1 MRSISENDIAG
12 SSKNIEAQETAARI
26 LRALPLFLCR
36 KGQKKM
42 VTETFRMDIS
52 AVGSDDGIN
61 TYEIRRK
68 WAEKGKKALVI
79 ELYPTL
85 TADQCG
91 NMDVSTM
98 HLMNHVQELGWGEV
112 RIVNLYSKVFSE
124 KPTVSQLS
132 EDDNNLS
139 YIEEILEEQD
149 IGGYD
154 IVIAWGNTLISH
166 RQTIQAKTDLLT
178 MIKEKGLA
186 KQVKCIVTNNL
197 KANGVHPLY
206 LGLRYSKDVWS
217 LQPFP
222 LEKVLNELES
232 TEKKAS
238 ARSSKKASEEE
249 KEAVSME
256 NSEEISVVRKE
267 TASAENDEAV
277 SGDSKV
283 TVPAANGEKLWATGK
298 RLFLRRLIKQL
309 LTEIQRRF
317 PLTAVRKPL
326 QKPAKRER
334 G

>member
-1 MRSISENDIAG
+1 M
-12 SSKNIEAQETAARI
+12 
-26 LRALPLFLCR
+26 RALPLFLCR

-68 WAEKGKKALVI
+68 WAEKEKKALVI

-166 RQTIQAKTDLLT
+166 RQTIQAKTDLLN

-186 KQVKCIVTNNL
+186 EQVKCIVTDNL
-197 KANGVHPLY
+197 KADGVHPLY
-206 LGLRYSKDVWS
+206 LGLRHSKDVWS

-222 LEKVLNELES
+222 LEKVLDELES
-232 TEKKAS
+232 MEKKAS
-238 ARSSKKASEEE
+238 AGSSKKGSDEE
-249 KEAVSME
+249 KEA
-256 NSEEISVVRKE
+256 
-267 TASAENDEAV
+267 ASAEGGEKLSVVSKETVSVETGEKVSDRNTEAV
-277 SGDSKV
+277 SADNS
-283 TVPAANGEKLWATGK
+283 EKASAQTDKK
-298 RLFLRRLIKQL
+298 RKGVKQVVS
-309 LTEIQRRF
+309 
-317 PLTAVRKPL
+317 ADK
-326 QKPAKRER
+326 K
-334 G
+334 

>member
-1 MRSISENDIAG
+1 M
-12 SSKNIEAQETAARI
+12 
-26 LRALPLFLCR
+26 
-36 KGQKKM
+36 
-42 VTETFRMDIS
+42 
-52 AVGSDDGIN
+52 
-61 TYEIRRK
+61 
-68 WAEKGKKALVI
+68 
-79 ELYPTL
+79 
-85 TADQCG
+85 
-91 NMDVSTM
+91 
-98 HLMNHVQELGWGEV
+98 
-112 RIVNLYSKVFSE
+112 NLYSKVFSE

-238 ARSSKKASEEE
+238 A
-249 KEAVSME
+249 
-256 NSEEISVVRKE
+256 
-267 TASAENDEAV
+267 ENDEAV

-283 TVPAANGEKLWATGK
+283 TVPAANGEKALSERKVAVSGENDEKASAEIGK
-298 RLFLRRLIKQL
+298 K
-309 LTEIQRRF
+309 
-317 PLTAVRKPL
+317 RKGV
-326 QKPAKRER
+326 KRDVSADKK
-334 G
+334 

>member
-1 MRSISENDIAG
+1 MRKQRAG
-12 SSKNIEAQETAARI
+12 KNIEAQETAARI

-36 KGQKKM
+36 KGQKM

-166 RQTIQAKTDLLT
+166 RQTIQAKTDLLN

-186 KQVKCIVTNNL
+186 EQVKCIVTDNL
-197 KANGVHPLY
+197 KADGVHPLY
-206 LGLRYSKDVWS
+206 LGLRHSKDVWS

-222 LEKVLNELES
+222 LEKVLDELES
-232 TEKKAS
+232 MEKKAS
-238 ARSSKKASEEE
+238 ARSSKKGSDEE
-249 KEAVSME
+249 KEAASAE
-256 NSEEISVVRKE
+256 GGEKLSVVSKE
-267 TASAENDEAV
+267 TASVE
-277 SGDSKV
+277 
-283 TVPAANGEKLWATGK
+283 NGEKVSDRNAESVPADNSEKASAQTGK
-298 RLFLRRLIKQL
+298 KRKGVKQVVS
-309 LTEIQRRF
+309 
-317 PLTAVRKPL
+317 ADK
-326 QKPAKRER
+326 K
-334 G
+334 

>member
-68 WAEKGKKALVI
+68 WVEKGKKALVI

-238 ARSSKKASEEE
+238 A
-249 KEAVSME
+249 
-256 NSEEISVVRKE
+256 
-267 TASAENDEAV
+267 ENDEAV

-283 TVPAANGEKLWATGK
+283 TVPAANGEKALSERKVAVFGENDEK
-298 RLFLRRLIKQL
+298 AS
-309 LTEIQRRF
+309 TEIGKK
-317 PLTAVRKPL
+317 RKGVK
-326 QKPAKRER
+326 QVVSADKK
-334 G
+334 

>member
-1 MRSISENDIAG
+1 MRSISQNDIAG

-36 KGQKKM
+36 KGQKM

-154 IVIAWGNTLISH
+154 IVIAWGI
-166 RQTIQAKTDLLT
+166 
-178 MIKEKGLA
+178 
-186 KQVKCIVTNNL
+186 
-197 KANGVHPLY
+197 
-206 LGLRYSKDVWS
+206 
-217 LQPFP
+217 
-222 LEKVLNELES
+222 
-232 TEKKAS
+232 
-238 ARSSKKASEEE
+238 RSS
-249 KEAVSME
+249 
-256 NSEEISVVRKE
+256 
-267 TASAENDEAV
+267 
-277 SGDSKV
+277 
-283 TVPAANGEKLWATGK
+283 ATG
-298 RLFLRRLIKQL
+298 RPYRQKQ
-309 LTEIQRRF
+309 TF
-317 PLTAVRKPL
+317 SP
-326 QKPAKRER
+326 
-334 G
+334 

>member
-1 MRSISENDIAG
+1 MRKQRAG
-12 SSKNIEAQETAARI
+12 KNIEAQETAARI

-238 ARSSKKASEEE
+238 A
-249 KEAVSME
+249 
-256 NSEEISVVRKE
+256 
-267 TASAENDEAV
+267 ENDEAV

-283 TVPAANGEKLWATGK
+283 TVPAANGEKALSERKVAVSGENDEK
-298 RLFLRRLIKQL
+298 AS
-309 LTEIQRRF
+309 TEIGKK
-317 PLTAVRKPL
+317 RKGV
-326 QKPAKRER
+326 KRDVSADKK
-334 G
+334 

>member
-1 MRSISENDIAG
+1 MRSISQNDIAG

-36 KGQKKM
+36 KGQKM

-178 MIKEKGLA
+178 MIKDKGLA

-256 NSEEISVVRKE
+256 NKKS
-267 TASAENDEAV
+267 
-277 SGDSKV
+277 
-283 TVPAANGEKLWATGK
+283 
-298 RLFLRRLIKQL
+298 L
-309 LTEIQRRF
+309 L
-317 PLTAVRKPL
+317 
-326 QKPAKRER
+326 
-334 G
+334 

>member
-36 KGQKKM
+36 KGQKM
-42 VTETFRMDIS
+42 FTETFRMDIS

-178 MIKEKGLA
+178 MIKDKGLA

-197 KANGVHPLY
+197 KADGVHPLY
-206 LGLRYSKDVWS
+206 LGLRYSKDIWS

-238 ARSSKKASEEE
+238 ARSSKKVSKEENE
-249 KEAVSME
+249 AGSGDSNVTVPVANGEKALSDRKEAVS
-256 NSEEISVVRKE
+256 S
-267 TASAENDEAV
+267 ENDEKV
-277 SGDSKV
+277 SDRN
-283 TVPAANGEKLWATGK
+283 TEAVPADSSEKAS
-298 RLFLRRLIKQL
+298 
-309 LTEIQRRF
+309 TEIGKK
-317 PLTAVRKPL
+317 RKG
-326 QKPAKRER
+326 AKRDVSADKK
-334 G
+334 

>member
-238 ARSSKKASEEE
+238 A
-249 KEAVSME
+249 
-256 NSEEISVVRKE
+256 
-267 TASAENDEAV
+267 ENDEAV

-283 TVPAANGEKLWATGK
+283 TVPAANGEKALSERKVAVSGENDEKASAEIGK
-298 RLFLRRLIKQL
+298 K
-309 LTEIQRRF
+309 
-317 PLTAVRKPL
+317 RKGV
-326 QKPAKRER
+326 KRDVSADKK
-334 G
+334 

>member
-283 TVPAANGEKLWATGK
+283 TVPAANGEKALSERKVAVFGENDEK
-298 RLFLRRLIKQL
+298 AS
-309 LTEIQRRF
+309 TEIGKK
-317 PLTAVRKPL
+317 RKGV
-326 QKPAKRER
+326 KRDVSADKK
-334 G
+334 

>member
-1 MRSISENDIAG
+1 MRSISQNDIAG

-238 ARSSKKASEEE
+238 A
-249 KEAVSME
+249 
-256 NSEEISVVRKE
+256 
-267 TASAENDEAV
+267 ENDEAV

-283 TVPAANGEKLWATGK
+283 TVPAANGEKALSERKVAVFGENDEK
-298 RLFLRRLIKQL
+298 AS
-309 LTEIQRRF
+309 TEIGKK
-317 PLTAVRKPL
+317 RKGV
-326 QKPAKRER
+326 KRDVSADKK
-334 G
+334 